1 MTLFCGAVALW
12 GNRLMELLFG
22 RSQPVQHSVLL
33 VLALSTF
40 VAAAVIPADIGLWA
54 VERADVNF
62 RSRLAGV
69 VLTTLG
75 SLALIGRMGL
85 VGAAYGQLLGN
96 LAAAAVT
103 GMAYRRIMHNRPE
116 DGSSEFAS

>member
-1 MTLFCGAVALW
+1 
-12 GNRLMELLFG
+12 MELLFG
-22 RSQPVQHSVLL
+22 RAQPGQHQMLL

-69 VLTTLG
+69 VFTALG
-75 SLALIGRMGL
+75 SLALIHRLGL

-103 GMAYRRIMHNRPE
+103 GIAYRSILHVRPTGGA
-116 DGSSEFAS
+116 GSEIR